1 MEHTTEQPFIER
13 RRGSA
18 PIERKSRPPYGII
31 LIVAIFGFW
40 AISKS
45 IIYYSDVISNIKTN
59 SSVDV
64 IAQQQLT
71 KTVSDLSVKIDLV
84 LGESMIYQ
92 KNTKAFAINKTT
104 EQCATCH
111 LRPNMYLLKSGL
123 RFTEFKDY
131 VRGTK
136 RHIMNNEM
144 PLFTDSMIKDEDLEK
159 MYLIL
164 KQ

>member
-1 MEHTTEQPFIER
+1 MEHTTEQPFTER
-13 RRGSA
+13 RRNSI

-45 IIYYSDVISNIKTN
+45 MTYLSDTISNIKVN

-64 IAQQQLT
+64 ATQQQLNRT
-71 KTVSDLSVKIDLV
+71 ISDLNAKIDLV

-92 KNTKAFAINKTT
+92 KNTKAFSLTKPT

-111 LRPNMYLLKSGL
+111 LKPNMYLLKSGL
-123 RFTEFKDY
+123 RFNEFKDY

-136 RHIMNNEM
+136 RHIINNEM
-144 PLFTDSMIKDEDLEK
+144 PMFTEAMIKDEDLEK
-159 MYLIL
+159 MYLVL